1 MNNKNNN
8 TDFSLYQFSSE
19 YSDFL
24 TVCITQPNGKIDLM
38 KHRGPINKFL
48 KNHFGKGF
56 EVVSWEYD
64 DLVFKLMGQTRG
76 LLHTNLPYQ
85 KYDDKF
91 NHLELPDYLVYK
103 DGKFYTMSSGFE
115 LKELKELN

>member
-1 MNNKNNN
+1 MENKTNY
-8 TDFSLYQFSSE
+8 TDFFLYQISSE

-24 TVCITQPNGKIDLM
+24 TVCITQPNGKVDLI
-38 KHRGPINKFL
+38 KHRKPINKFL
-48 KNHFGKGF
+48 ENHFGKSY

-64 DLVFKLMGQTRG
+64 DLVFKLMGKTKG
-76 LLHTNLPYQ
+76 LLHTNLPNQ

-91 NHLELPDYLVYK
+91 NHLELPDYLVNK

-115 LKELKELN
+115 LKELMN